1 MSESSFLFQKE
12 VQMTYAQRMSNLAI
26 KLQLSGLTEYQ
37 QSLINE
43 LMELNVNEQKK
54 ALKALVQNSLGGNI
68 RKVNTELKN
77 VLH

>member
-1 MSESSFLFQKE
+1 
-12 VQMTYAQRMSNLAI
+12 MTYAQRMSNLAI